1 MLHPQARAA
10 IASAAGVRPVHDPAY
25 DVVAERERTRLANLE
40 EPRPVVEDVRDLVL
54 GGVPVRLF
62 RDDAHAGERGVVVHL
77 HGGGFVMN
85 DVDVHDRICRHLAVE
100 SGLAVLSVDYRRPPE
115 HPYPAAPDDVDA
127 VLVALDEQAAA
138 LALTGPRF
146 LHGDSAGANLALVAA
161 LRRPGWARA
170 LALIYP
176 FIDAS
181 MSGGSYVEAEGFD
194 AASARWYWE
203 QYAGGAERLPALVG
217 DPHFSPSAAPDLSG
231 LPPTLITTAEHDP
244 LRDEGEALAARL
256 AEAGGVV
263 VCTRYQ
269 GMIHGFWRNV
279 DVFDA
284 ALPMLLQ
291 VVAFLRLHG
300 R

>member
-10 IASAAGVRPVHDPAY
+10 IEAAAGERPVHDPAY

-40 EPRPVVEDVRDLVL
+40 QPRPEVHEVRDLLL
-54 GGVPVRLF
+54 GGVRVRLF
-62 RDDAHAGERGVVVHL
+62 RGDAEAGDRGVVVHL

-85 DVDVHDRICRHLAVE
+85 DVDVHDLICRHLALE
-100 SGLAVLSVDYRRPPE
+100 SGMAVLSVDYRRPPE

-127 VLVALDEQAAA
+127 VLLALDEEATA
-138 LALTGPRF
+138 LDLTGPRF

-170 LALIYP
+170 IALIYP
-176 FIDAS
+176 FIDAR
-181 MSGGSYVEAEGFD
+181 MEGGSYATAAGFD
-194 AASARWYWE
+194 AATGRWYWE
-203 QYAGGAERLPALVG
+203 QYAGGPDRLAALVD
-217 DPHFSPSAAPDLSG
+217 DPHFSPSAAGDLSG

-244 LRDEGEALAARL
+244 LRDEGEELAVRI

-269 GMIHGFWRNV
+269 GMVHGFWRNV

-284 ALPMLLQ
+284 AMPMLLQ
-291 VVAFLRLHG
+291 VTGFLRLHG